1 MSWPTP
7 QDYNEA
13 LQNPRLNFEDAEL
26 QAGTP
31 ELTALGLPRPITGG
45 FASVYSV
52 RSGSRRWAVRCF
64 LRDFPDHQERYSE
77 IARHLAAVRLPYTV
91 DFQFLE
97 KGIRVRGSWHP
108 VLKMEWIEGSTFQDT
123 IEANIQ
129 NPIALANLADRWLKM
144 LAALKKNGIA
154 HGDLQHGNVLI
165 AGGDFRLIDYDGMF
179 MPPFAGKPSHEIGHR
194 NYQHPGRTESDFGP
208 HLDNFSGWVV
218 YLSLIAC
225 SVDPSL
231 WGRFGRGEEHLLFRK
246 EDFEAPRYSRLFRS
260 LLHVKDDRIQ
270 KYLPLLQSYLGMGLS
285 SIACP
290 ADVLGTTPKKR
301 DTHHVP
307 LPGWSRE
314 SQLDLFVPKSKPD
327 VSAPAFESDGA
338 LAIAV
343 AEEPVAVVEAVQF
356 AQPVVRER
364 VLLASYAVF
373 MVALIGF
380 VTHGTV
386 AGIDAVLLVLTG
398 LGCMLM
404 SLTCSYVTLDEVHRK
419 FAVWLRVEF
428 LRNRCDVVEFGVDR
442 IGDWISRNQ
451 LKESQKMKRLSARD
465 VEYVLQEK
473 DRIAVVK
480 LTLGSWIDEL
490 NARRN
495 ELDRAE
501 ADEVAHLPVAQGEH
515 RLLLRD
521 RTGIRARY
529 DIERAAIRRS
539 EIFARNQTR
548 NKIVK
553 IRRIRERRHQ
563 RLERNRAAV
572 HRRFEKRREPLHRII
587 NNGMTWLAA
596 NRVVLARD
604 LAEMDRYRDIR
615 FSKYI
620 RRILGREPRIMRI

>member
-13 LQNPRLNFEDAEL
+13 LQNPRLNFEDADL
-26 QAGTP
+26 LAGTP

-64 LRDFPDHQERYSE
+64 LRDFPDHQERYAE
-77 IARHLAAVRLPYTV
+77 IARHLAAARLPYTV
-91 DFQFLE
+91 DFHFLE

-179 MPPFAGKPSHEIGHR
+179 VPPLAGKPSHEIGHR

-290 ADVLGTTPKKR
+290 ADVVGTTARKR
-301 DTHHVP
+301 DTRHVP
-307 LPGWSRE
+307 LPSWSRE
-314 SQLDLFVPKSKPD
+314 SQLDLFISKRKPD
-327 VSAPAFESDGA
+327 VPATAFESDGA
-338 LAIAV
+338 LAVAV
-343 AEEPVAVVEAVQF
+343 AEEPCPVVDTVDAVQF
-356 AQPVVRER
+356 SQPVGRER

-380 VTHGTV
+380 VAHGTV
-386 AGIDAVLLVLTG
+386 AGIDAVFLVLAG
-398 LGCMLM
+398 LSCAVV
-404 SLTCSYVTLDEVHRK
+404 SLTCSYLSLDEVHRK
-419 FAVWLRVEF
+419 FVVWSAVEF
-428 LRNRCDVVEFGVDR
+428 HRNRCDVVQFGVDR

-451 LKESQKMKRLSARD
+451 LKESQKIRRLSARD
-465 VEYVLQEK
+465 VEHGLQEK

-480 LTLGSWIDEL
+480 RTLASWIDEL
-490 NARRN
+490 DARRK

-501 ADEVAHLPVAQGEH
+501 KDEVSQLSCARGEH

-521 RTGIRARY
+521 LPGIRARY
-529 DIERAAIRRS
+529 DLERSAIHRS
-539 EIFARNQTR
+539 EIFSRNQTR
-548 NKIVK
+548 NKILK

-563 RLERNRAAV
+563 RLEGNRAAI
-572 HRRFEKRREPLHRII
+572 HRRFEKRRERLHRII
-587 NNGMTWLAA
+587 NDGTDWLRA
-596 NRVVLARD
+596 NRLVLARD
-604 LAEMDRYRDIR
+604 LSEMDRYRDVR
-615 FSKYI
+615 FKKYMQ
-620 RRILGREPRIMRI
+620 RILGVTNAG